1 MLLKRLLIILAII
14 AAALLIYAAY
24 VQNVF
29 SKRLSP
35 KEKVTYQLNDVE
47 LEVIYNRPSK
57 RDRDIFGALVPYDKV
72 WRTGAN
78 EATTF
83 ETNTD
88 LMIDGI
94 HLPKGIYTIWTVPRE
109 TQWTVMFNSKQ
120 YDWGVDEEMNPLWD
134 PNYDILELESK
145 VISLDNHVEKFT
157 ISFENDSDDL
167 HLTMSWDK
175 TKIAVPLDIL
185 NKK

>member
-1 MLLKRLLIILAII
+1 MLLKRLLILLAII
-14 AAALLIYAAY
+14 ATALLIYSAF
-24 VQNVF
+24 VENTF

-47 LEVIYNRPSK
+47 LEVVYNRPSK
-57 RDRDIFGALVPYDKV
+57 RDRDIFGALVPFNKV

-88 LMIDGI
+88 LMADGMF
-94 HLPKGIYTIWTVPRE
+94 LPKGTYTIWTVPKE

-120 YDWGVDEEMNPLWD
+120 YDWGVDDELNPLWD
-134 PNYDILELESK
+134 PNYDILELETEVVTLDE
-145 VISLDNHVEKFT
+145 VIEKFT
-157 ISFENDSDDL
+157 ILFEKNNDQL
-167 HLTMSWDK
+167 QLTMSWDK
-175 TKIAVPLDIL
+175 TKIAVPLDIM
-185 NKK
+185 NK